1 MDDDTTRQTGSH
13 IPSCVDERN
22 VKNSSSGISRLSTCA
37 LGTEISVDAST
48 MFWKIQR
55 DIVNYHF
62 YTTIEASAGLARS

>member
-22 VKNSSSGISRLSTCA
+22 VKNSSSGISCLSICA

-48 MFWKIQR
+48 MFRKIR

-62 YTTIEASAGLARS
+62 YTTIEASAAGLARS